1 MILEEILLISNN
13 FSCFWFLIVKFNL
26 KLVSITLFTLLFVA
40 CSSDDDAAPEP
51 VNEEEVITTMIVT
64 LNGPDQVV
72 LTYQDLDGDGP
83 DAETLTVSGALSAN
97 TTYEGSIRLLNE
109 SEEEVEEITEEIE
122 EEDDEHQF
130 FYTIGTGLDVTTE
143 YDDEDENGNPV
154 GLSFTLTTGA
164 ASSGSLTFTL
174 RHEPTK
180 PNDGLE
186 NAGGST
192 DIEKSF
198 DLVVQ

>member
-1 MILEEILLISNN
+1 MKNY
-13 FSCFWFLIVKFNL
+13 F
-26 KLVSITLFTLLFVA
+26 KLVSITLFALLFVA

-51 VNEEEVITTMIVT
+51 VNEEELITTMIVT
-64 LNGPDQVV
+64 LNGPDSVV
-72 LTYQDLDGDGP
+72 LTYQDLDGADGP
-83 DAETLTVSGALSAN
+83 GAETLTVSGPLSAN

-130 FYTIGTGLDVTTE
+130 FYTIGTGLDVTTD

-154 GLSFTLTTGA
+154 GLAFTLTTGA

-186 NAGGST
+186 DAGGST

-198 DLVVQ
+198 DLLVQ

>member
-1 MILEEILLISNN
+1 MKNY
-13 FSCFWFLIVKFNL
+13 F

-83 DAETLTVSGALSAN
+83 GAETLTVSGPLSAN
-97 TTYEGSIRLLNE
+97 TTYDGSIRLLNE
-109 SEEEVEEITEEIE
+109 SEEEVEEVTEEIE

-143 YDDEDENGNPV
+143 YEDMDENGNPV

-174 RHEPTK
+174 RHEPMK
-180 PNDGLE
+180 PNTGLDD
-186 NAGGST
+186 AGGST

>member
-1 MILEEILLISNN
+1 MKNY
-13 FSCFWFLIVKFNL
+13 F

-64 LNGPDQVV
+64 LNGPDSVV

-83 DAETLTVSGALSAN
+83 DDETLTVSGPLTAN
-97 TTYEGSIRLLNE
+97 TTYDGAIRLLNE
-109 SEEEVEEITEEIE
+109 TETPAEEITEEIE
-122 EEDDEHQF
+122 EEDDEHQL
-130 FYTIGTGLDVTTE
+130 FYTIGTGLDVTTV
-143 YDDEDENGNPV
+143 YADEDENGNPV
-154 GLSFTLTTGA
+154 GLSFTLTTGT

>member
-1 MILEEILLISNN
+1 MILEEILL
-13 FSCFWFLIVKFNL
+13 FKLNL
-26 KLVSITLFTLLFVA
+26 TIKTKKMKNYFKLVSITLFTLLFVA

>member
-1 MILEEILLISNN
+1 MKNY
-13 FSCFWFLIVKFNL
+13 L

-72 LTYQDLDGDGP
+72 LTYQDLDGYGP

-109 SEEEVEEITEEIE
+109 SEEEVEEIT
-122 EEDDEHQF
+122 
-130 FYTIGTGLDVTTE
+130 
-143 YDDEDENGNPV
+143 
-154 GLSFTLTTGA
+154 S
-164 ASSGSLTFTL
+164 
-174 RHEPTK
+174 
-180 PNDGLE
+180 
-186 NAGGST
+186 
-192 DIEKSF
+192 
-198 DLVVQ
+198 

>member
-1 MILEEILLISNN
+1 MIPEEILL
-13 FSCFWFLIVKFNL
+13 FKLNL
-26 KLVSITLFTLLFVA
+26 TIKNKKMKNYFKLVSITLFTLLFVA

>member
-1 MILEEILLISNN
+1 
-13 FSCFWFLIVKFNL
+13 
-26 KLVSITLFTLLFVA
+26 
-40 CSSDDDAAPEP
+40 
-51 VNEEEVITTMIVT
+51 
-64 LNGPDQVV
+64 
-72 LTYQDLDGDGP
+72 
-83 DAETLTVSGALSAN
+83 
-97 TTYEGSIRLLNE
+97 
-109 SEEEVEEITEEIE
+109 
-122 EEDDEHQF
+122 
-130 FYTIGTGLDVTTE
+130 LDVTTE

>member
-1 MILEEILLISNN
+1 MKNY
-13 FSCFWFLIVKFNL
+13 F

-72 LTYQDLDGDGP
+72 LTYQDLDADGP
-83 DAETLTVSGALSAN
+83 GAETLTVSGPLSAN
-97 TTYEGSIRLLNE
+97 TTYDGSIRLLNE
-109 SEEEVEEITEEIE
+109 LEEEVEEVTEEIE

-143 YDDEDENGNPV
+143 YEDMDENGNPV

-174 RHEPTK
+174 RHEPMK
-180 PNDGLE
+180 PNTGLDD
-186 NAGGST
+186 AGGST

>member
-1 MILEEILLISNN
+1 MKNY
-13 FSCFWFLIVKFNL
+13 F

-97 TTYEGSIRLLNE
+97 TTY
-109 SEEEVEEITEEIE
+109 
-122 EEDDEHQF
+122 
-130 FYTIGTGLDVTTE
+130 
-143 YDDEDENGNPV
+143 
-154 GLSFTLTTGA
+154 
-164 ASSGSLTFTL
+164 
-174 RHEPTK
+174 
-180 PNDGLE
+180 
-186 NAGGST
+186 
-192 DIEKSF
+192 
-198 DLVVQ
+198 